1 MLGRRVSRHR
11 VKAAGGTSPFPHALA
26 IALVVVLAA
35 GLGWPAQLAAQGRI
49 SGRVLDREQGTPIV
63 AAVVRVSAGTDAA
76 TGTTDAQGRYSLPL
90 PGGGGAITVRAERLG
105 YLALSAVIPRDETA
119 GGVVWRDLR
128 LTAQAVGL
136 AGVTAR
142 QPRLRRQETPPRA
155 PGGNDETRASW
166 LETNFPLDAGD
177 LDALAAQQPGVH
189 TAEGGLSFF
198 AQDPSQTRMTLD
210 GARFGASTLPQEA
223 IGSTSVTGSTYDP
236 ARGQF
241 SGGLVAASTLSG
253 SNLFGGALRTRV
265 GPPQLQWRGQG
276 SGQPET
282 SVVYGD
288 AGAGGPILP
297 GRLYWFGAASAMR
310 RSTPTVAL
318 ENAEARLLAGLG
330 VDPDSAARFAGLLRD
345 AGLGRSGGAD
355 GVSKSA
361 SGLLRLD
368 ADLTSA
374 HEVMVRADARSL
386 RIGGLG
392 VSPLASLSSGTHSRD
407 EGAGLLTRLASR
419 MGRVDNELTVAWSEA
434 RRELRTGGE
443 GPGGTV
449 RVTAADDSAGSAT
462 LRFGGGLADAG
473 ARGSLVEV
481 ASQATIDA
489 GRGHEPRTGFLF
501 AAERATVTSAGNRFG
516 TFSFKSLH
524 DFRTGNPSL
533 FTRTLGESRGVAAS
547 RHAAAYAGDV
557 WRRGRLRVTMGAR
570 LETRWYPAAARSPAP
585 ETLPFG
591 VRTGH
596 VPSEWGVS
604 PRLGWSYFGEGWEV
618 YGGAGEFRGTLPLES
633 VAHAL
638 GEDGTPGELSLVC
651 VGAEA
656 PTPDWASYDG
666 APERIP
672 SACRGDVPAFA
683 ARTPSLTYFAG
694 DAAAPRSWRTSF
706 GGRIPLPLRTRLTF
720 DVLYG
725 YGSNQPVARDRN
737 LDLAADFALPGEGG
751 RPVYAP
757 VASIDP
763 ATGGVAPGAGRLL
776 PEWGTMR
783 EIASDGRSSVLHAR
797 ADLALFAGPSLR
809 ARMPRLSGSY
819 VFTRARGEAG
829 ALPSLIGGS
838 AYAVAPDALT
848 RGPGDLERR
857 HALQLRLVYSP
868 IRWARLGLLGQMTS
882 GAPFTPRVDGDVNG
896 DNAANDPA
904 FVFDPAQAADTSVA
918 YGMAR
923 LLDRAPSRVSDCLR
937 AQLGRVAGYNSCRAG
952 WTSSLD
958 LRTEFQFWRA
968 GVARRGRVV
977 VTTSNLL
984 GLVDRTL
991 HGARVRGWGESPRV
1005 DPVLLR
1011 VRGFDPVRPAFD
1023 YEVNPG
1029 FGTRRSAA
1037 AGLRRPFA
1045 LTIEFRIAAGSDPA
1059 FQSLLQLVNRS
1070 LGPAQSLDEIRQS
1083 LGRRVPNLPAQVISL
1098 DSAGALGL
1106 SAEQRGRLIARADSV
1121 GGTLAPLADSLATA
1135 LHALEARRGSARVA
1149 QREVQ
1154 ALLRR
1159 IRAAMAAELEG
1170 IRAVLTDEQWQR
1182 LPAAIREPDQ
1192 QILPRNQ
1199 LSVPVTVGGGGG

>member
-1 MLGRRVSRHR
+1 MLV
-11 VKAAGGTSPFPHALA
+11 AA
-26 IALVVVLAA
+26 ALVA
-35 GLGWPAQLAAQGRI
+35 GLGWPAGLAAQGRI

-63 AAVVRVSAGTDAA
+63 GAVVRASAGADAA
-76 TGTTDAQGRYSLPL
+76 TGTTDAQGRYSLSL
-90 PGGGGAITVRAERLG
+90 PGGAGAITVRAERLG
-105 YLALSAVIPRDETA
+105 YLALSAVIPRDEAA

-166 LETNFPLDAGD
+166 LQTNFPIDAGD
-177 LDALAAQQPGVH
+177 LGALAAQQPGVH
-189 TAEGGLSFF
+189 AAEGGLSFF

-265 GPPQLQWRGQG
+265 GHPSLQWRGQG

-297 GRLYWFGAASAMR
+297 GRLYWFGAASATR

-318 ENAEARLLAGLG
+318 ENAGARLLAGLG
-330 VDPDSAARFAGLLRD
+330 VDPDSAARFAGLLRE
-345 AGLGRSGGAD
+345 AGLSRSATGAN
-355 GVSKSA
+355 GVSESV

-368 ADLTSA
+368 ADLTAA
-374 HEVMVRADARSL
+374 HELMVRADARSL
-386 RIGGLG
+386 RLGGVG
-392 VSPLASLSSGTHSRD
+392 VSPLASLSSGTRSRD

-434 RRELRTGGE
+434 RRQLRTGGD

-449 RVTAADDSAGSAT
+449 RVTAADDSAGSTT

-473 ARGSLVEV
+473 ARGSLTEI
-481 ASQATIDA
+481 ADQATVDA
-489 GRGHEPRTGFLF
+489 GHGHELRTGFLF

-516 TFSFKSLH
+516 TFSFESLD
-524 DFRTGNPSL
+524 DFRMGSPSL
-533 FTRTLGESRGVAAS
+533 FTRTLGESPGEAAS
-547 RHAAAYAGDV
+547 RHVALYAGDV
-557 WRRGRLRVTMGAR
+557 WRRGRLGLTMGAR
-570 LETRWYPAAARSPAP
+570 LETRWYPAAAPSPAP
-585 ETLPFG
+585 ETLPFA
-591 VRTGH
+591 VRAGH

-604 PRLGWSYFGEGWEV
+604 PRLGWSYFGKGWEV
-618 YGGAGEFRGTLPLES
+618 YGGAGEFRGALPLEP

-656 PTPDWASYDG
+656 PTPDWAAYLDS
-666 APERIP
+666 PERIP
-672 SACRGDVPAFA
+672 SSCRGDVPAFA
-683 ARTPSLTYFAG
+683 ARTPSLTFFSP
-694 DAAAPRSWRTSF
+694 DAAAPRSWRGSV
-706 GGRIPLPLRTRLTF
+706 GGRIPLPLQTRLTF

-725 YGSNQPVARDRN
+725 HGSNQPVARDRN
-737 LDLAADFALPGEGG
+737 VDLAADFALPGEGG

-757 VASIDP
+757 IAAIDP

-776 PEWGTMR
+776 PDWGTVR

-797 ADLALFAGPSLR
+797 ADVALFAGASLR
-809 ARMPRLSGSY
+809 ARTPRLSGSY

-829 ALPSLIGGS
+829 ALPSLFGGS
-838 AYAVAPDALT
+838 AYAIVPDALA

-857 HALQLRLVYSP
+857 HAFQLRLVYSP

-896 DNAANDPA
+896 DNAPNDPA
-904 FVFDPAQAADTSVA
+904 FVFDPAHAADTSVA
-918 YGMAR
+918 NGMAR
-923 LLDRAPSRVSDCLR
+923 LLDRAPGRVSDCLR

-968 GVARRGRVV
+968 GVARRGRLV
-977 VTTSNLL
+977 VTTTNLL
-984 GLVDRTL
+984 GLADRAL
-991 HGARVRGWGESPRV
+991 HGAGVRGWGEPPRV

-1011 VRGFDPVRPAFD
+1011 VRGFDPTRPAFD

-1070 LGPAQSLDEIRQS
+1070 LGPAQSLDEIRQA
-1083 LGRRVPNLPAQVISL
+1083 LGRRVPNLPAQVISV

-1106 SAEQRGRLIARADSV
+1106 STEQRDRLIARADSV

-1135 LHALEARRGSARVA
+1135 LHALEARRGSARAA

-1159 IRAAMAAELEG
+1159 IRAAMAAELEAIG
-1170 IRAVLTDEQWQR
+1170 AVLTDEQWQR

-1192 QILPRNQ
+1192 QILPSNEFA
-1199 LSVPVTVGGGGG
+1199 VPVTVGGG